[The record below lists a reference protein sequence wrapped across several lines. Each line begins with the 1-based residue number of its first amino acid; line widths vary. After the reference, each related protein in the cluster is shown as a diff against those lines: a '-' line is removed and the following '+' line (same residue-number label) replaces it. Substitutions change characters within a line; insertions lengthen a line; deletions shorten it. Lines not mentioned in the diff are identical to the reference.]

1 MGYLLCV
8 SQAFLNLGCHSFAV
22 KLRAGLLIITALLT
36 ACGTDQTVSFPLPV
50 TPPESAPPFD
60 QELAQQELD
69 DENAANTDQ
78 HSDDELMEFEPGL
91 GTDEAALRS
100 AFFTGSEDLCAASF
114 AQLGGSATVNQKRVT
129 ISWCR
134 EIAESLPVPLDAT
147 DEAAAHAAGW
157 SDTRSAI
164 FLNRSE
170 ICSSLRCIS
179 PAKLPYPF

>member
-1 MGYLLCV
+1 VGYLSCV
-8 SQAFLNLGCHSFAV
+8 SQVFLNLGCHSFAV
-22 KLRAGLLIITALLT
+22 KLRIGLLIITALL
-36 ACGTDQTVSFPLPV
+36 ASCGTDQNSSFPLPV
-50 TPPESAPPFD
+50 TPPDTAPPFD
-60 QELAQQELD
+60 QELAEKELT

-100 AFFTGSEDLCAASF
+100 AFFTGTEDLCAAAF
-114 AQLGGSATVNQKRVT
+114 AQLDGSATINSKRVT

-134 EIAESLPVPLDAT
+134 EIAANLPVPLSAA

-157 SDTRSAI
+157 NDTRAAV
-164 FLNRSE
+164 FVDRTEL
-170 ICSSLRCIS
+170 CSNTRCIS

>member
-1 MGYLLCV
+1 MGHLLCV

-22 KLRAGLLIITALLT
+22 KLRIGLLIITALLT
-36 ACGTDQTVSFPLPV
+36 ACGTDQTASFPIPV

-100 AFFTGSEDLCAASF
+100 AFFTG
-114 AQLGGSATVNQKRVT
+114 
-129 ISWCR
+129 
-134 EIAESLPVPLDAT
+134 
-147 DEAAAHAAGW
+147 
-157 SDTRSAI
+157 
-164 FLNRSE
+164 
-170 ICSSLRCIS
+170 
-179 PAKLPYPF
+179 